1 MENQNSGIIYIKKSE
16 EDFMKNIKKF
26 GLLLA
31 LVASVSLSSCSSE
44 QSLNKPDTTTS
55 TAENNKKDTAADT
68 QENKKEDKEN
78 KEDKKP
84 EETTEA
90 TEKDETKKDNQ
101 QELTNDEKA
110 TLDEFVERLE
120 KYENGTAGASL
131 KMDRLFTEM
140 VNRCTSLE
148 TKPEKS
154 QEYLI
159 KKVSQVK
166 DTENFKQSVKGLK
179 DTIEYYKSNKQ
190 QYIQELKDSGATWD
204 PQIKLESLEN
214 VLNKLQ

>member
-1 MENQNSGIIYIKKSE
+1 
-16 EDFMKNIKKF
+16 MKNIKKF

-31 LVASVSLSSCSSE
+31 LIASVSLSSCSSE
-44 QSLNKPDTTTS
+44 QSLTKPDTTTS
-55 TAENNKKDTAADT
+55 TAQDSKKDTAADT

-101 QELTNDEKA
+101 QELTDDEKA

-190 QYIQELKDSGATWD
+190 QYIQELKDSGATWN

-214 VLNKLQ
+214 VVNKF

>member
-1 MENQNSGIIYIKKSE
+1 
-16 EDFMKNIKKF
+16 MKNIKKF

-101 QELTNDEKA
+101 QELTDDEKA

-131 KMDRLFTEM
+131 KMDRLFTEI
-140 VNRCTSLE
+140 VNRCEFLE
-148 TKPEKS
+148 TKPEQS
-154 QEYLI
+154 QQYFI
-159 KKVSQVK
+159 KKVSEVK
-166 DTENFKQSVKGLK
+166 DTENFKMAVKALK
-179 DTIEYYKSNKQ
+179 NTMDYYKEDKQ
-190 QYIQELKDSGATWD
+190 AYIKQLEDSGSEWN
-204 PQIKLESLEN
+204 PQIKLETLEN
-214 VLNKLQ
+214 LVNKF

>member
-1 MENQNSGIIYIKKSE
+1 
-16 EDFMKNIKKF
+16 MKNIKKF

-214 VLNKLQ
+214 VLNKLP

>member
-1 MENQNSGIIYIKKSE
+1 
-16 EDFMKNIKKF
+16 MKNIKKF

-31 LVASVSLSSCSSE
+31 LIASVSLSGCSSE

-55 TAENNKKDTAADT
+55 TAEDSKKEKAAET
-68 QENKKEDKEN
+68 QENKKDDTDK
-78 KEDKKP
+78 KEDKKDD
-84 EETTEA
+84 A
-90 TEKDETKKDNQ
+90 DKKDDKKDD
-101 QELTNDEKA
+101 QELTDDEKA

-120 KYENGTAGASL
+120 KYENGTAGSSL

-154 QEYLI
+154 QEYLL
-159 KKVSQVK
+159 KKVAEVK
-166 DTENFKQSVKGLK
+166 DKENFKQSIKGLK
-179 DTIEYYKSNKQ
+179 DTIDYYKSNKQ

-214 VLNKLQ
+214 VLNKF

>member
-1 MENQNSGIIYIKKSE
+1 
-16 EDFMKNIKKF
+16 MKNIKKF
-26 GLLLA
+26 ALLLA
-31 LVASVSLSSCSSE
+31 LIASVSLSSCSSE

-55 TAENNKKDTAADT
+55 TAEENKKDKAAET
-68 QENKKEDKEN
+68 QEKENTDKKEDK
-78 KEDKKP
+78 KDDADKK
-84 EETTEA
+84 
-90 TEKDETKKDNQ
+90 DD
-101 QELTNDEKA
+101 QELTDDEKA

-120 KYENGTAGASL
+120 KYENATAGASL

-154 QEYLI
+154 QEYLL
-159 KKVSQVK
+159 KKVAEVK
-166 DTENFKQSVKGLK
+166 DKENFKQSVKGLK
-179 DTIEYYKSNKQ
+179 DTIDYYKSNKQ

-214 VLNKLQ
+214 VLNKF

>member
-1 MENQNSGIIYIKKSE
+1 
-16 EDFMKNIKKF
+16 MKNIKKF

-31 LVASVSLSSCSSE
+31 LIASVSLSSCSSE
-44 QSLNKPDTTTS
+44 QSLTKPDTTTS
-55 TAENNKKDTAADT
+55 TAQDSKKDTAADT

-101 QELTNDEKA
+101 QELTDDEKA

-166 DTENFKQSVKGLK
+166 DTENFKMAVKALK
-179 DTIEYYKSNKQ
+179 NTMDYYKEDKQ
-190 QYIQELKDSGATWD
+190 AYIKQLEDSGSEWN
-204 PQIKLESLEN
+204 PQIKLETLEN
-214 VLNKLQ
+214 LVDKF

>member
-1 MENQNSGIIYIKKSE
+1 
-16 EDFMKNIKKF
+16 MKNIKKF

-55 TAENNKKDTAADT
+55 TAEDSKKDTAADT
-68 QENKKEDKEN
+68 QDNKKED

-84 EETTEA
+84 EETTEP

-101 QELTNDEKA
+101 QELTDDEKA

-148 TKPEKS
+148 TKPEQS

-159 KKVSQVK
+159 KKVSEVK
-166 DTENFKQSVKGLK
+166 DTENFKMAVKALK
-179 DTIEYYKSNKQ
+179 NTMDYYKEDKQ
-190 QYIQELKDSGATWD
+190 AYIKQLEDSGSEWN
-204 PQIKLESLEN
+204 PQIKLETLEN
-214 VLNKLQ
+214 LVNKF

>member
-1 MENQNSGIIYIKKSE
+1 
-16 EDFMKNIKKF
+16 MKNIKKF

-31 LVASVSLSSCSSE
+31 LIASVSLSSCSSE

-55 TAENNKKDTAADT
+55 TAEDSKKDTAANT

-90 TEKDETKKDNQ
+90 TEKGETKKDNQ
-101 QELTNDEKA
+101 QELTDDEKA

>member
-1 MENQNSGIIYIKKSE
+1 
-16 EDFMKNIKKF
+16 MKNIKKF

-31 LVASVSLSSCSSE
+31 LIASVSLSSCSSE

-68 QENKKEDKEN
+68 QENKKEDKE
-78 KEDKKP
+78 DKKP

-101 QELTNDEKA
+101 QELTDDEKA

-148 TKPEKS
+148 TKPKKS
-154 QEYLI
+154 QEYLM
-159 KKVSQVK
+159 KKVAKVK
-166 DTENFKQSVKGLK
+166 DKENFKQSVKGLK
-179 DTIEYYKSNKQ
+179 DTIDYYKSNKQ

-214 VLNKLQ
+214 AVNKF

>member
-1 MENQNSGIIYIKKSE
+1 
-16 EDFMKNIKKF
+16 MKNIKKF

>member
-1 MENQNSGIIYIKKSE
+1 
-16 EDFMKNIKKF
+16 MKNIKKF

-90 TEKDETKKDNQ
+90 TEKGETKKDNQ
-101 QELTNDEKA
+101 QELTDDEKA

-204 PQIKLESLEN
+204 PQIKLETLEN
-214 VLNKLQ
+214 LVNKF

>member
-1 MENQNSGIIYIKKSE
+1 
-16 EDFMKNIKKF
+16 MKNIKKF

-101 QELTNDEKA
+101 QELTDDEKA

-179 DTIEYYKSNKQ
+179 DTIEYYKLNKQ

>member
-1 MENQNSGIIYIKKSE
+1 
-16 EDFMKNIKKF
+16 MKNIKKF
-26 GLLLA
+26 ALLLA
-31 LVASVSLSSCSSE
+31 LIASVSLSSCSSE

-55 TAENNKKDTAADT
+55 TAEENNKDKAAETQEKENTDKKENKKDDA
-68 QENKKEDKEN
+68 
-78 KEDKKP
+78 DKKDD
-84 EETTEA
+84 A
-90 TEKDETKKDNQ
+90 KKDD
-101 QELTNDEKA
+101 QELTDDEKA

-154 QEYLI
+154 QEYLM
-159 KKVSQVK
+159 KKVAEVK
-166 DTENFKQSVKGLK
+166 DKENFKQSVKGLK
-179 DTIEYYKSNKQ
+179 DTIDYYKSNKQ

-214 VLNKLQ
+214 VLNKF

>member
-1 MENQNSGIIYIKKSE
+1 
-16 EDFMKNIKKF
+16 MKNIKKF

-101 QELTNDEKA
+101 QELTDDEKA

-154 QEYLI
+154 QEYFI
-159 KKVSQVK
+159 KKVSEVK
-166 DTENFKQSVKGLK
+166 DTENFKMAVKALK
-179 DTIEYYKSNKQ
+179 NTMDYYK
-190 QYIQELKDSGATWD
+190 
-204 PQIKLESLEN
+204 
-214 VLNKLQ
+214 

>member
-1 MENQNSGIIYIKKSE
+1 
-16 EDFMKNIKKF
+16 MKNIKKF

-101 QELTNDEKA
+101 QELTDDEKA

-214 VLNKLQ
+214 VLNKLQQK

>member
-1 MENQNSGIIYIKKSE
+1 
-16 EDFMKNIKKF
+16 MKNIKKF

-31 LVASVSLSSCSSE
+31 LIASVSLSSCSSE

-204 PQIKLESLEN
+204 PQIKLESLD
-214 VLNKLQ
+214 VLLFV

>member
-1 MENQNSGIIYIKKSE
+1 
-16 EDFMKNIKKF
+16 MKNIKKF

-31 LVASVSLSSCSSE
+31 LIASVSLSSCSSE

-101 QELTNDEKA
+101 QELTDDEKA

-120 KYENGTAGASL
+120 KYEVGTAGASL
-131 KMDRLFTEM
+131 KMDRLFTEI
-140 VNRCTSLE
+140 VNRCEFLE
-148 TKPEKS
+148 TKPEQS
-154 QEYLI
+154 QQYFI
-159 KKVSQVK
+159 KKVSEVK
-166 DTENFKQSVKGLK
+166 DTENFKMAVKALK
-179 DTIEYYKSNKQ
+179 NTMDYYKEDKQ
-190 QYIQELKDSGATWD
+190 AYIKQLEDSGSEWN
-204 PQIKLESLEN
+204 PQIKLETLEN
-214 VLNKLQ
+214 LVNKF

>member
-1 MENQNSGIIYIKKSE
+1 
-16 EDFMKNIKKF
+16 MKNIKKF

-55 TAENNKKDTAADT
+55 TAEENKKDKAAET
-68 QENKKEDKEN
+68 QEKENTDKKEDKKDDADKKDDK
-78 KEDKKP
+78 KEDKKG
-84 EETTEA
+84 E
-90 TEKDETKKDNQ
+90 
-101 QELTNDEKA
+101 QELTDDEKA

-120 KYENGTAGASL
+120 KYENATAGASL

-154 QEYLI
+154 QEYLL
-159 KKVSQVK
+159 KKVAEVK
-166 DTENFKQSVKGLK
+166 DKENFKQSVKGLK
-179 DTIEYYKSNKQ
+179 DTIDYYKSNKQ

-214 VLNKLQ
+214 AVNKF

>member
-1 MENQNSGIIYIKKSE
+1 
-16 EDFMKNIKKF
+16 MKNIKKF
-26 GLLLA
+26 ALLLA
-31 LVASVSLSSCSSE
+31 LIASVSLSSCSSE

-55 TAENNKKDTAADT
+55 TAEENKKDKAAET
-68 QENKKEDKEN
+68 QEKEN
-78 KEDKKP
+78 TEDKKP

-101 QELTNDEKA
+101 QELTDDEKA

-154 QEYLI
+154 QEYLL
-159 KKVSQVK
+159 KKVAEVK
-166 DTENFKQSVKGLK
+166 DKENFKQSVKGLK

-190 QYIQELKDSGATWD
+190 QYIQELKDSGATWN

-214 VLNKLQ
+214 VVNKLQ

>member
-1 MENQNSGIIYIKKSE
+1 
-16 EDFMKNIKKF
+16 MKNIKKF
-26 GLLLA
+26 ALLLA
-31 LVASVSLSSCSSE
+31 LIASVSLSSCSSE

-55 TAENNKKDTAADT
+55 TAEDNNKQKAAET
-68 QENKKEDKEN
+68 QEKENTDKKEDKKDN
-78 KEDKKP
+78 ADKKDD
-84 EETTEA
+84 A
-90 TEKDETKKDNQ
+90 KKDE
-101 QELTNDEKA
+101 QELTDDEKA

-154 QEYLI
+154 QEYLL
-159 KKVSQVK
+159 KKVAEVK
-166 DTENFKQSVKGLK
+166 DKENFKQSVKGLK
-179 DTIEYYKSNKQ
+179 DTIDYYKSNKQ

-214 VLNKLQ
+214 VLNKF

>member
-1 MENQNSGIIYIKKSE
+1 
-16 EDFMKNIKKF
+16 MKNIKKF

-31 LVASVSLSSCSSE
+31 LIASVSLSSCSSE
-44 QSLNKPDTTTS
+44 QSLTKPDTTTS
-55 TAENNKKDTAADT
+55 TAEDSKKDTAADT

-101 QELTNDEKA
+101 QELTDDEKA

-214 VLNKLQ
+214 VVNKL

>member
-1 MENQNSGIIYIKKSE
+1 
-16 EDFMKNIKKF
+16 MKNIKKF
-26 GLLLA
+26 ALLLA
-31 LVASVSLSSCSSE
+31 LIASVSLSSCSSE

-55 TAENNKKDTAADT
+55 TAQDSKKDTAADT

-101 QELTNDEKA
+101 QELTDDEKA

-190 QYIQELKDSGATWD
+190 QYIQELKDSGATWN

>member
-1 MENQNSGIIYIKKSE
+1 
-16 EDFMKNIKKF
+16 MKNIKKF

-90 TEKDETKKDNQ
+90 TEKDETKKGNQ
-101 QELTNDEKA
+101 QELTDDEKA

-214 VLNKLQ
+214 VLNKF

>member
-1 MENQNSGIIYIKKSE
+1 
-16 EDFMKNIKKF
+16 MKNIKKF
-26 GLLLA
+26 ALLLA
-31 LVASVSLSSCSSE
+31 LIASVSLSSCSSE

-90 TEKDETKKDNQ
+90 TEKGETKKDNQ
-101 QELTNDEKA
+101 QELTDDEKA

>member
-1 MENQNSGIIYIKKSE
+1 
-16 EDFMKNIKKF
+16 MKNIKKF

-31 LVASVSLSSCSSE
+31 LIASVSLSSCSSE

-55 TAENNKKDTAADT
+55 TAEENKTDKAVET
-68 QENKKEDKEN
+68 QEKENTDKKEDK
-78 KEDKKP
+78 KDDADKK
-84 EETTEA
+84 
-90 TEKDETKKDNQ
+90 DDKKDDKKGE
-101 QELTNDEKA
+101 QELTDDEKA

-120 KYENGTAGASL
+120 KYENATAGASL

-154 QEYLI
+154 QEYLL
-159 KKVSQVK
+159 KKVAEVK
-166 DTENFKQSVKGLK
+166 DKENFKQSVKGLK
-179 DTIEYYKSNKQ
+179 DTIDYYKSNKQ

-214 VLNKLQ
+214 VVNKF